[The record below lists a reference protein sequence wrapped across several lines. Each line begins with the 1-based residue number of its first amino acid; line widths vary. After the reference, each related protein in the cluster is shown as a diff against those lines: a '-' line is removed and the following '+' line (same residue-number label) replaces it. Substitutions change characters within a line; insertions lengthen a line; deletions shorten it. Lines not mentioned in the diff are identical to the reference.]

1 MATLQSLALH
11 TSPLVVVLYKDA
23 PYLSSVEKFT
33 KMSGAVIAMEWI
45 YFGAYKLTID
55 VVEGHMFKFLLVFIF
70 VHNEDY

>member
-1 MATLQSLALH
+1 
-11 TSPLVVVLYKDA
+11 
-23 PYLSSVEKFT
+23 
-33 KMSGAVIAMEWI
+33 MSGAVIAMEWI